1 MRKKDIIFCII
12 LLMLQFIP
20 AACRDDYFMNEELGE
35 GNATLSVTLCFDQED
50 AALGTTRAEGGDEGN
65 AIQNINSLC
74 MLFYDTTG
82 KLVHNYIVK
91 GEGLV
96 IDPDVSGWSYNLE
109 DNRIDEDK
117 DEQGN
122 QFEDSKTGTAMFKL
136 RPIKRGKYY
145 IYAVANM
152 GDLTQYKDKITT
164 REGLKAISLQW
175 NPDDI
180 SQNSEMFGVFS
191 LTPDRNAPDDLVTIN
206 SPGVQLHSWLR
217 RAASK
222 VTVAFDGSGLYANV
236 QIYIENVILKDI
248 PKTCSLGNP
257 NTPGLVSED
266 VPDPDSYKDPDWKPE
281 MHTASNGLYSEGKS
295 IKIQKL
301 PADLSVL
308 TPENY
313 IHICNDLHRY
323 MGKGEEGDEQDIIT
337 NTHAHKAQS
346 LFFYENMQGKG
357 KSKKQSQNG
366 VDIDY
371 PDPDEQ
377 KEGSGWKDE
386 KPYGT
391 YVEVTGY
398 YRCTAANEHVGA
410 GPIKFRFMLG
420 QDVTTDYNATRNT
433 HYKLTLKFKGY
444 GNDADWHIEYEEPS
458 DIYVSTPQYISYL
471 YNKSMNVTLKVVGEI
486 KPNSTLDAK
495 ILGKDEDTGFT
506 GWRPWGNGTS
516 AFPTV
521 PSDFYYSGWIY
532 NDGPW
537 NSFLSLRKTSLVK
550 IVVPGYEDKPSWQTP
565 INTKYNETYYN
576 EKNKGNRS
584 YKISNIGADDLADGE
599 YSVKSN
605 GKEHIFTIPL
615 YTRAKELVTK
625 TGFTGNNPYS
635 AYPRKERIK
644 FTIQVKDDVTGT
656 YVPKTAYLDMIQ
668 VRRIEN
674 PKGVWRSAG
683 KSDNFHVTLM
693 RLPYDNAEDFKP
705 FNSEGAWRATIIDGG
720 DDFITL
726 RSTVEGS
733 GSDNVQQTGVK
744 RIEGAG
750 EHPIDF
756 WIDFKGTIP
765 EGATP
770 RCAIVRVRY
779 HNYTCEH
786 DIFVRQGYAPITING
801 NAESN
806 NNPAWTSYNVYR
818 FDANNAPVYTKS
830 PLEEGSLF
838 RRGNR
843 TAILASNNDRSGFTF
858 GVEPTGSFNVLEFGS
873 ATTSQKTWSQLAPST
888 DDVTNRFKEWSIA
901 GDHERIATIED
912 FYTLESTSIH
922 SNINKAYGVL
932 YGDGATETQKLV
944 KEAFGYDHNEDP
956 TNSKKGMRGCFVFNV
971 NNSRNIFFP
980 IGKSGYGR
988 RKGMTSNGEK
998 VGTLRYAQR
1007 TDYYNNDGTG
1017 NIQYVPL
1024 FYDLFERPGAIYQC
1038 RNRLES
1044 TNNEVKNSSAFDI
1057 NYFTMGFE
1065 GFENG
1070 ASNNNN
1076 GSDSD
1081 ACFIRTVK
1089 Y

>member
-1 MRKKDIIFCII
+1 M
-12 LLMLQFIP
+12 
-20 AACRDDYFMNEELGE
+20 
-35 GNATLSVTLCFDQED
+35 
-50 AALGTTRAEGGDEGN
+50 
-65 AIQNINSLC
+65 
-74 MLFYDTTG
+74 
-82 KLVHNYIVK
+82 
-91 GEGLV
+91 
-96 IDPDVSGWSYNLE
+96 
-109 DNRIDEDK
+109 
-117 DEQGN
+117 
-122 QFEDSKTGTAMFKL
+122 
-136 RPIKRGKYY
+136 
-145 IYAVANM
+145 
-152 GDLTQYKDKITT
+152 
-164 REGLKAISLQW
+164 
-175 NPDDI
+175 
-180 SQNSEMFGVFS
+180 
-191 LTPDRNAPDDLVTIN
+191 
-206 SPGVQLHSWLR
+206 
-217 RAASK
+217 
-222 VTVAFDGSGLYANV
+222 
-236 QIYIENVILKDI
+236 
-248 PKTCSLGNP
+248 GNP

-281 MHTASNGLYSEGKS
+281 MHARSERYTASNGLYSEGKS

-605 GKEHIFTIPL
+605 GNEHIFTIPL

-683 KSDNFHVTLM
+683 NSDNFHVTLM
-693 RLPYDNAEDFKP
+693 RLPYDDAEDFKP
-705 FNSEGAWRATIIDGG
+705 FNSEGAWSATIVEGG

-733 GSDNVQQTGVK
+733 GSDNAQQTGVK
-744 RIEGAG
+744 SIEGAG

-756 WIDFKGTIP
+756 WIDFKGTIA
-765 EGATP
+765 ENSTP

-786 DIFVRQGYAPITING
+786 DIYVRQGYAPITIDG
-801 NAESN
+801 NAESDK
-806 NNPAWTSYNVYR
+806 NPAWASYNVYC
-818 FDANNAPVYTKS
+818 FDADNAPVYTKL

-843 TAILASNNDRSGFTF
+843 TAILASNNDRPGFTF
-858 GVEPTGSFNVLEFGS
+858 GLGPSGSFDVLELG
-873 ATTSQKTWSQLAPST
+873 ATTPSQKTWSQLAPSA
-888 DDVTNRFKEWSIA
+888 DDVKSRFASWSIA

-922 SNINKAYGVL
+922 SNIGKAYGVL
-932 YGDGATETQKLV
+932 YGDGATETQKSVEVAL
-944 KEAFGYDHNEDP
+944 GYDHNEDP
-956 TNSKKGMRGCFVFNV
+956 TNSKKGMRGCFVFNI
-971 NNSRNIFFP
+971 NNSHNIFFP

-998 VGTLRYAQR
+998 VGALRYAQR

-1038 RNRLES
+1038 RNRLSS
-1044 TNNEVKNSSAFDI
+1044 TGSDVKKSSAFDI

-1070 ASNNNN
+1070 ASNNSD

>member
-20 AACRDDYFMNEELGE
+20 TACRDDYFMNEEIGE

-175 NPDDI
+175 DPDDI

-281 MHTASNGLYSEGKS
+281 MHARSERYTASNGLYSEGKS

-301 PADLSVL
+301 PEDLSVL

-744 RIEGAG
+744 SIEGAG

-818 FDANNAPVYTKS
+818 FDA
-830 PLEEGSLF
+830 
-838 RRGNR
+838 
-843 TAILASNNDRSGFTF
+843 
-858 GVEPTGSFNVLEFGS
+858 
-873 ATTSQKTWSQLAPST
+873 
-888 DDVTNRFKEWSIA
+888 
-901 GDHERIATIED
+901 
-912 FYTLESTSIH
+912 
-922 SNINKAYGVL
+922 
-932 YGDGATETQKLV
+932 
-944 KEAFGYDHNEDP
+944 
-956 TNSKKGMRGCFVFNV
+956 